1 MRNIIN
7 LLLMLL
13 LAISAQNVLASGAL
27 NLAGEQQNGQQTPPP
42 DQQTPSA
49 SQGQGSTSQAQGSS
63 TTAVKSYT
71 GCIVQSD
78 RGYSLKTESDTI
90 PIETDRDLSQYVNKQ
105 VTVTGILEHHNAATP
120 SSASG
125 NAAVLTDLR
134 LRVVA
139 SVIGDCKEPSK

>member
-1 MRNIIN
+1 MRNFIN
-7 LLLMLL
+7 LLLALL
-13 LAISAQNVLASGAL
+13 MAISAQNLLASAAL
-27 NLAGEQQNGQQTPPP
+27 NVAGEQQNGQQTPPP
-42 DQQTPSA
+42 DQQTPST
-49 SQGQGSTSQAQGSS
+49 SQGQGSS

-71 GCIVQSD
+71 GCVVQGD

-105 VTVTGILEHHNAATP
+105 VKVTGILEHHNAATP

-125 NAAVLTDLR
+125 NAAVITDLR

>member
-13 LAISAQNVLASGAL
+13 LAISAQNMLGSGAI
-27 NLAGEQQNGQQTPPP
+27 NVADERQNDQQKPTP

-49 SQGQGSTSQAQGSS
+49 SQGQGSSS
-63 TTAVKSYT
+63 TAVQSFT
-71 GCIVQSD
+71 GCVIQGD
-78 RGYSLKTESDTI
+78 HGYSLKTESDTI
-90 PIETDRDLSQYVNKQ
+90 PIETDRDISQYVNKQ
-105 VTVTGILEHHNAATP
+105 VRITGILEHHNAATP
-120 SSASG
+120 SSTSG
-125 NAAVLTDLR
+125 NAAVITDIR